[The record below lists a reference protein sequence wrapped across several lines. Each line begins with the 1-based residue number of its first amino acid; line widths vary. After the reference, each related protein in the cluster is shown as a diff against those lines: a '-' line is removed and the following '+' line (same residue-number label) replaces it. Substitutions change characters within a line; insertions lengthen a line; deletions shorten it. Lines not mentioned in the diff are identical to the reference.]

1 MISVLRRSAG
11 GLVLGLVFGAAG
23 CVHTP
28 TTPTTPPP
36 AVLPPLETDA
46 RLGARQVADV
56 KVALGR
62 TLEKQGDEA
71 RALVA
76 YQEALAQD
84 PKRGDAAL
92 RIAVLLDQQGRFAES
107 ADYYHKAEAAQ
118 PDNADIACNLG
129 YSFYLQRR
137 WPEAEA
143 ALRKALAR
151 QPHHR
156 RAHNNLGLVL
166 AQAGRPEEALAEF
179 RKAGLAEADAR
190 VNLAFAQTMRREWNE
205 ARAQYQLA
213 LAADPSSSAAQ
224 KGLQELNAVVARAE
238 AANAAVR
245 TASHQAPVEGG
256 DSR

>member
-1 MISVLRRSAG
+1 MITVQRRSAV

-28 TTPTTPPP
+28 TAPQPP

-62 TLEKQGDEA
+62 TLEKQGDPA
-71 RALVA
+71 RALTA

-84 PKRGDAAL
+84 PRRGDAAL

-107 ADYYHKAEAAQ
+107 ADYYHKAEAIQ
-118 PDNADIACNLG
+118 PDNADVPCNFG
-129 YSFYLQRR
+129 YSLYLQRR
-137 WPEAEA
+137 WPEAEV

-179 RKAGLAEADAR
+179 RKAGLAESDAR

-205 ARAQYQLA
+205 ARTQYELA
-213 LAADPSSSAAQ
+213 LAADPSSLAAQ
-224 KGLQELNAVVARAE
+224 KGLQELTALVARAE
-238 AANAAVR
+238 SANAAVR
-245 TASHQAPVEGG
+245 TVAHDAPAEPGAS
-256 DSR
+256 R